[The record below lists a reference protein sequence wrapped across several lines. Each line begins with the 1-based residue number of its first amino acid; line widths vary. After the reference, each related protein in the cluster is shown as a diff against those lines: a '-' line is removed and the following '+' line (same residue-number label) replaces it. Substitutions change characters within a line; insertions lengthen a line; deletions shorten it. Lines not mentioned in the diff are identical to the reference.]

1 MILEIAQYHRKKVAA
16 LLFTLF
22 YASLAQAS
30 IANLLNSS
38 NEWRPLQWSLP
49 LSEEQGPVPFELPA
63 SNYAKEEKLANV
75 APIEQPDGGGPSQ
88 PEMTSFKSVGTDNLV
103 NLFTGDFSYNI
114 PLLDVGGYPVN
125 IYYEG
130 GITMEQE
137 ASWVGLGWNINPGN
151 IHRNMRGVPDDFN
164 GQDTLTQVQIM
175 KPNKTWGINFGAD
188 LELLGRKNLINVSLG
203 ATLNNYLGPS
213 VSLGL
218 RGNLSQSISNSAGT
232 EKFGASAGVSLGI
245 EVNSRTGTSFSASA
259 SLAGNANY
267 FDHITST
274 SLGVSTGYNSRNG
287 IKALQISEQT
297 SFSATSEETG
307 TYKRSG
313 NKYTYNNL
321 GSINSSMHAT
331 SISFSKPSYLPS
343 LRMPVTNTS
352 WSGRFQIGLG
362 SFGVAADLEAEV
374 FGQKSEVHPKD
385 TLQYKNLVGYMYM
398 QNAIPNPDYVMDFTR
413 FNDRE
418 VTPNTPVIS
427 VPQYTYDVFSIQG
440 EGTGGSVRA
449 YRNDLGYVRDNITKS
464 KDENLSMGGD
474 IDPPGHYGANF
485 ATVKTPSVIGE
496 WGRGNTLRNAIP
508 FKSGS
513 GSFEHV
519 YFRNPGENSI
529 IDSNRYNLVGGVD
542 LVRFTLG
549 GTGVSPSIEPKLQRF
564 DKTGKPVGTLLPLTQ
579 QNFQRNKRTQVISFL
594 TASEAAKVGLDTII
608 KSYNNTQ
615 YYDNVADTL
624 LYSRINR
631 VGGYRKA
638 HHISQINVTESN
650 GRRYVYGVP
659 VYNVLQKDFT
669 FSVHPGTYSGV
680 PEVVG
685 VTSNIMSSVSG
696 LLNDSSSRDGYVQ
709 ITTTPAYV
717 SSFLLSGLL
726 SPDYIDVT
734 GNGITEDDI
743 GEAVKFNYTRIIN
756 GSKETHR
763 WRSPNAQAQVGNF
776 NAGSRTEVKDDKAL
790 VTYGERESWYL
801 QSVESKSII
810 ALFYVSNRA
819 DGNSAKD
826 FLGGIDTTVNLL
838 KRLDSI
844 ALYNKSDLKN
854 NGLNLAKPIKTVHFR
869 YSYKLC
875 QGTPDNENAT
885 IGTKGKLTLDSIYF
899 TYNGKNRAKK
909 NKYGFTYTVGTSDS
923 LQFNPAYVL
932 DASDRW
938 GTYKASS
945 NNPVAMRNADFPYT
959 LQSAAAKVNL
969 DKNASAWMLRK
980 ITLPSGGQMEIDY
993 ESDDYSYVQDK
1004 KAAHMMKV
1012 VGFGNSNSLTAATN
1026 LLYPFTF
1033 PSPVENDY
1041 VFIEVPESCANATA
1055 VYNKYLIGVKQIAF
1069 KLFVKM
1075 PKGYEFIPCYASID
1089 NNQYGV
1095 SSTNS
1100 SVIWVKLKRIG
1111 GKSPLSLTALEYLR
1125 QQLPGQA
1132 FKGYDVSDEKNLKQ
1146 IGTMLSGL
1154 LVSLRDA
1161 FTDPVNAL
1169 RKDAKAMQVDLGRSF
1184 ARLNDPDGTKYG
1196 GGYRVKEV
1204 RLKDNWQAMTGQY
1217 TATYGQRYHYTT
1229 TDKIDNQLRTIS
1241 SGVASYE
1248 PSIGGEENP
1257 FQSIIEV
1264 ADNLP
1269 LGPTSYGAVEMPVL
1283 DAFFPSPLVGY
1294 SKVTVT
1300 SLNTDTASRSRI
1312 GKQVTEYFTAK
1323 DFPVYYSYTPLDA
1336 TSTKEFHKPAG
1347 LNFLKKSSFDY
1358 KAQSQGFLIIVNDMH
1373 GKIKSQSSYGAL
1385 DTLTRISYTENFYRN
1400 TGKNGL
1406 SEKFQ
1411 FLGKESG
1418 GSVYS
1423 GNMGIDVE
1431 LMTDTREFS
1440 VKATSLDVQGQVD
1453 MFYFGPATFPIPTV
1467 WLVNGVSENIYR
1479 AVTTTKVVNFHS
1491 VLDSIVVIDKG
1502 SQVSTKNLVYD
1513 GYTGEVLIT
1522 RTNNEFDKPV
1532 YATAFPAYWAYS
1544 GMGLAYR
1551 NIDVNYSNVQFSRGK
1566 ITSSFVDTTLFQSGD
1581 EILVQSA
1588 TAATSGC
1595 EKELASG
1602 SRKLLWVVNKNK
1614 NNTALYAASDLLF
1627 VDSSGA
1633 PFTMN
1638 AVSFRIIRS
1647 GHRNLLNEKVA
1658 SITSMVNPVQTGVL
1672 KFDTASKVIA
1682 ATAIEFKEKWK
1693 VDNDI
1698 IKRARYE
1705 RNMSTCKIEEII
1717 DSLAPL
1723 EISINPYIK
1732 GLLGNFRPYRNMVFY
1747 DARRE
1752 TDTDSITNISD
1763 YGFLKNF
1770 KSYWAI
1776 NGQNNLVPDSL
1787 STQWVWNTM
1796 VEKSNSKG
1804 QDIESRDALGIYS
1817 SVQYGYKKQLPVAMT
1832 SNARSTETFY
1842 EGFEDHGYQE
1852 SINKTVFNKFQ
1863 NHIDFTTLSGG
1874 QTVLLDTSKLAA
1886 HTGAYAFRVNPG
1898 STATKQIPVKTF
1910 TESPINLAF
1919 GRDTTRRLDSLG
1931 GNINLI
1937 YLGPSFANGSTSVD
1951 YLKSG
1956 TTFLN
1961 GGFTS
1966 TVSMGNVITDQ
1977 GLNRRFYHRFNYTVD
1992 YYIKAS
1998 QSGTYSFNLTLTG
2011 NASALP
2017 AYDYNNMHLQ
2027 IYDTSGKLVKSQNY
2041 ATNGTLSGNTTAQ
2054 LCEGVYWVKLNIM
2067 NEFDYTTTTST
2078 PTVSTSYSISMSTNL
2093 VTSNYKNL
2101 TKSASCWFP
2110 TGIRASENMIN
2121 ETFALTP
2128 GKKMVLSAWVRE
2140 DCGNELTG
2148 IPCRDFTYTK
2158 NQIRLTFIGGGD
2170 TAYSAGGPIIDGWQ
2184 RYEIVFTPPA
2194 GATALDLKFINSGSG
2209 NLYVDDIRV
2218 HPFNSNMKSYAY
2230 DPVNLR
2236 LRAELDANNYAVF
2249 YEYDEEGILIRKKVE
2264 TREGIKTINETRSWL
2279 QTKIQ

>member
-1 MILEIAQYHRKKVAA
+1 MILELAQYHRKKVAA
-16 LLFTLF
+16 LLFSLF

-30 IANLLNSS
+30 IGNLLSRS
-38 NEWRPLQWSLP
+38 NEWRPLQWNLP
-49 LSEEQGPVPFELPA
+49 LSVEQRSVPFAIPA
-63 SNYAKEEKLANV
+63 PGIAKQKKLAKL
-75 APIEQPDGGGPSQ
+75 ASEEQPDGGGPSQ

-175 KPNKTWGINFGAD
+175 KPNKTWGLNLGAD
-188 LELLGRKNLINVSLG
+188 FELFGSKIPVDVNLGVS
-203 ATLNNYLGPS
+203 LNNYLGPS
-213 VSLGL
+213 LSLGL
-218 RGNLSQSISNSAGT
+218 RGNLAQSISKTSGT
-232 EKFGASAGVSLGI
+232 EKFGAAAQISLGL
-245 EVNSRTGTSFSASA
+245 EVNSRTGTSFSANA
-259 SLAGNANY
+259 SLSANANY
-267 FDHITST
+267 SQL
-274 SLGVSTGYNSRNG
+274 SSSYGLGASTGYNSRNG
-287 IKALQISEQT
+287 IKSLQLSDQAGFSEN
-297 SFSATSEETG
+297 AETRAI
-307 TYKRSG
+307 KERS
-313 NKYTYNNL
+313 NQL
-321 GSINSSMHAT
+321 ESGSINNSMLST
-331 SISFSKPSYLPS
+331 SISFAKPSYLPS

-352 WSGRFQIGLG
+352 WSGRFQLGLG
-362 SFGVAADLEAEV
+362 SYGAAADFEVEV
-374 FGQKSEVHPKD
+374 FGQKSEIHPSD
-385 TLQYKNLVGYMYM
+385 TLQLKPLVGYIYM
-398 QNAIPNPDYVMDFTR
+398 QNAVSNPDYVMDFTR

-418 VTPNTPVIS
+418 VSPNTPVIS

-440 EGTGGSVRA
+440 EGTGGSIRA
-449 YRNDLGYVRDNITKS
+449 YRNDYGFVRDNITKS
-464 KDENLSMGGD
+464 KDQNFSIGAD
-474 IDPPGHYGANF
+474 VDPPGHYGSNVAI
-485 ATVKTPSVIGE
+485 VKTPSITGE
-496 WGRGNTLRNAIP
+496 WNKGNKLRNTIP
-508 FKSGS
+508 FKSNNGKL
-513 GSFEHV
+513 EMV
-519 YFRNPGENSI
+519 YFRNPGENSV
-529 IDSNRYNLVGGVD
+529 IDPERYNKVGGVD
-542 LVRFTLG
+542 LVRFSLAG
-549 GTGVSPSIEPKLQRF
+549 SGVSPSIESKLQRF
-564 DKTGKPVGTLLPLTQ
+564 DKTGKPTGTLLSLFT
-579 QNFQRNKRTQVISFL
+579 NDTIKSKRTQVINFL
-594 TASEAAKVGLDTII
+594 TAAEASSIGLDTII
-608 KSYNNTQ
+608 KNYNNVS
-615 YYDNVADTL
+615 YFDNVADTL
-624 LYSRINR
+624 LYSKISR

-650 GRRYVYGVP
+650 GRRYIYGVP
-659 VYNVLQKDFT
+659 VYNVVQKDFT
-669 FSVHPGTYSGV
+669 FSAHPGNYTTI

-685 VTSNIMSSVSG
+685 VTSNIVSSASG

-709 ITTTPAYV
+709 ITSTPAYV

-743 GEAVKFNYTRIIN
+743 GEAVKFNYSRITN
-756 GSKETHR
+756 GTKDVHR
-763 WRSPNAQAQVGNF
+763 WRSPNSKSPVANF
-776 NAGSRTEVKDDKAL
+776 SAGIRTEVRDDKAL
-790 VTYGERESWYL
+790 ITYGERESWYL
-801 QSVESKSII
+801 QSVESKSMI
-810 ALFYVSNRA
+810 AFFYVSNRA
-819 DGNSAKD
+819 DGNSAKNI
-826 FLGGIDTTVNLL
+826 LGEIDQNVDLI
-838 KRLDSI
+838 KKLDSI
-844 ALYNKSDLKN
+844 CLFNKSDLKR
-854 NGLNLAKPIKTVHFR
+854 NGLVLAKPIKTVHFK

-875 QGTPDNENAT
+875 QETPDNDTT
-885 IGTKGKLTLDSIYF
+885 IAGSKGKLTLDSIFF

-909 NKYGFTYTVGTSDS
+909 NSYSFSYSPDS
-923 LQFNPAYVL
+923 TQFNPVY
-932 DASDRW
+932 SIGSTDRW
-938 GTYKASS
+938 GVYKNAV
-945 NNPVAMRNADFPYT
+945 NNPAGMRNADYPYT
-959 LQSAAAKVNL
+959 LQTASAKINL

-993 ESDDYSYVQDK
+993 ESDDYGYVQDK
-1004 KAAHMMKV
+1004 KAAVMMKV
-1012 VGFGNSNSLTAATN
+1012 VGFGSTNVYANATSM
-1026 LLYPFTF
+1026 LYPFSFST
-1033 PSPVENDY
+1033 PAEHDY
-1041 VFIEVPESCANATA
+1041 VFIEVPEACSSPAD
-1055 VYNKYLIGVKQIAF
+1055 VYNKYLAGLKQLSF
-1069 KLFVKM
+1069 KLYVRM

-1095 SSTNS
+1095 STTST
-1100 SVIWVKLKRIG
+1100 VIWIKMKRLAN
-1111 GKSPLSLTALEYLR
+1111 KSPLSLTALEYLR

-1132 FKGYDVSDEKNLKQ
+1132 FKGYDVSDEKNLKK
-1146 IGTMLSGL
+1146 IGTMLGGL
-1154 LVSLRDA
+1154 LVNLRDA
-1161 FTDPVNAL
+1161 FSDPVVVL
-1169 RKDAKAMQVDLGRSF
+1169 RGDGKAMQVDLTRSF
-1184 ARLNDPDGTKYG
+1184 ARLNDPDGIKYG

-1204 RLKDNWQAMTGQY
+1204 RLKDNWQAMTGQF
-1217 TATYGQRYHYTT
+1217 TSTYGQRYQYTT
-1229 TDKIDNQLRTIS
+1229 TEKISGNVKTIS

-1269 LGPTSYGAVEMPVL
+1269 LGPTSYGAVEMPVM
-1283 DAFFPSPLVGY
+1283 DAFFPSPVVGY

-1312 GKQVTEYFTAK
+1312 GRQVTEFYTAK
-1323 DFPVYYSYTPLDA
+1323 DFPVYYSYTPLDGA
-1336 TSTKEFHKPAG
+1336 GTKEFHKPAG
-1347 LNFLKKSSFDY
+1347 LAFLKKSSFDY
-1358 KAQSQGFLIIVNDMH
+1358 KAHSQGFLIVTNDMH
-1373 GKIKSQSSYGAL
+1373 GKVKSQSSYGAL
-1385 DTLTRISYTENFYRN
+1385 DTLTRISYKENFYRN
-1400 TGKNGL
+1400 TGRNGL
-1406 SEKFQ
+1406 DDKFQ
-1411 FLGKESG
+1411 FIGKESG
-1418 GSVYS
+1418 GAIYQ
-1423 GNMGIDVE
+1423 GNMGVDVE

-1440 VKATSLDVQGQVD
+1440 VKASSIDVQGQVD
-1453 MFYFGPATFPIPTV
+1453 LFFLTALVLPIPTMWSV
-1467 WLVNGVSENIYR
+1467 IGTSENIYR
-1479 AVTTTKVVNFHS
+1479 SVTTTKVVNYHS
-1491 VLDSIVVIDKG
+1491 ILDSIVIIDKG

-1513 GYTGEVLIT
+1513 GFTGEVLIT

-1532 YATAFPAYWAYS
+1532 YSTTFPAYWAYS

-1551 NIDVNYSNVQFSRGK
+1551 NIDLSYANVQFSRGK
-1566 ITSSFVDTTLFQSGD
+1566 ITSNFVDTTLFQSGD
-1581 EILVQSA
+1581 EILIKGG

-1638 AVSFRIIRS
+1638 DVSLRVIRS

-1658 SITSMVNPVQTGVL
+1658 SITSMGNPIQTGVL

-1682 ATAIEFKEKWK
+1682 AMAIEFKEKWR

-1705 RNMSTCKIEEII
+1705 RNMSTCKIDEII

-1723 EISINPYIK
+1723 EISINPYQK

-1752 TDTDSITNISD
+1752 SDTDTITNISD

-1770 KSYWAI
+1770 KSYWSI

-1787 STQWVWNTM
+1787 SAQWVWNTL
-1796 VEKSNSKG
+1796 VEKTNSKG

-1852 SINKTVFNKFQ
+1852 AINKTVFNKFQ
-1863 NHIDFTTLSGG
+1863 NQIDFTTLSGG

-2101 TKSASCWFP
+2101 TKSASCWYP
-2110 TGIRASENMIN
+2110 TGIKASENMIN
-2121 ETFALTP
+2121 ETFALTT
-2128 GKKMVLSAWVRE
+2128 GKRMVLSAWVRE
-2140 DCGNELTG
+2140 DCGNDLTG

-2158 NQIRLTFIGGGD
+2158 NQIRLTFVGGWD
-2170 TAYSAGGPIIDGWQ
+2170 SAFTAAGPIIDGWQ
-2184 RYEIVFTPPA
+2184 RYELEFTPPA
-2194 GATALDLKFINSGSG
+2194 GATALDLKFINSGTG
-2209 NLYVDDIRV
+2209 NLYVDDIRL

-2230 DPVNLR
+2230 DPLNLR

>member
-38 NEWRPLQWSLP
+38 NEWRPLHWSLP
-49 LSEEQGPVPFELPA
+49 LSEEQKPVPFELPA
-63 SNYAKEEKLANV
+63 SDYAKEEKWANLS
-75 APIEQPDGGGPSQ
+75 PIEQPDGGGPSQ

-103 NLFTGDFSYNI
+103 NLFTGDFNYNI

-175 KPNKTWGINFGAD
+175 KPNKTWGLNFGAD
-188 LELLGRKNLINVSLG
+188 FELFGRKIPIEVNLGV
-203 ATLNNYLGPS
+203 ALNNYLGPS
-213 VSLGL
+213 LSLGL
-218 RGNLSQSISNSAGT
+218 RGNLAQSISKTAGT
-232 EKFGASAGVSLGI
+232 EKFGAAAQISLGL
-245 EVNSRTGTSFSASA
+245 EVNSRTGTSFSANA
-259 SLAGNANY
+259 SLSGNANY
-267 FDHITST
+267 SHLTS
-274 SLGVSTGYNSRNG
+274 SYGLGASTGYNSRNG
-287 IKALQISEQT
+287 IKSIQLSDQAGFSEKN
-297 SFSATSEETG
+297 AKNAVESESDK
-307 TYKRSG
+307 YKS
-313 NKYTYNNL
+313 
-321 GSINSSMHAT
+321 GSINNSMLST
-331 SISFSKPSYLPS
+331 SISFAKPSYLPS

-352 WSGRFQIGLG
+352 WSGRFQLG
-362 SFGVAADLEAEV
+362 VGSYGAAADFEVEV
-374 FGQKSEVHPKD
+374 FGQKSEIHPSD
-385 TLQYKNLVGYMYM
+385 TLQLKPLVGYMYL
-398 QNAIPNPDYVMDFTR
+398 QNAVSNPDYVMDFTR

-440 EGTGGSVRA
+440 EGTGGSIRA
-449 YRNDLGYVRDNITKS
+449 YRNDYGYVRDNITKS
-464 KDENLSMGGD
+464 KDQNFSIGAD
-474 IDPPGHYGANF
+474 VDPPGHYGSNVAL
-485 ATVKTPSVIGE
+485 VKTPSISGE
-496 WGRGNTLRNAIP
+496 WNKGNKLRNTIP
-508 FKSGS
+508 FKPNYGKN
-513 GSFEHV
+513 EMV

-529 IDSNRYNLVGGVD
+529 VDPERYNKIGGVD
-542 LVRFTLG
+542 LVRFALAG
-549 GTGVSPSIEPKLQRF
+549 SGVSPSIESKLQRF
-564 DKTGKPVGTLLPLTQ
+564 DKSGKPMGTLLSLN
-579 QNFQRNKRTQVISFL
+579 QNDTSRSKRTQIINFL
-594 TASEAAKVGLDTII
+594 TASEASKVGLDTVI
-608 KSYNNTQ
+608 KNYNNST
-615 YYDNVADTL
+615 YFDNLSDTL
-624 LYSRINR
+624 LYTKISR
-631 VGGYRKA
+631 VGGYRKE

-659 VYNVLQKDFT
+659 VYNVVQKDFT
-669 FSVHPGTYSGV
+669 FSVHPGTYSAI

-685 VTSNIMSSVSG
+685 VTANVVSSGSG

-709 ITTTPAYV
+709 ITSTPAYV

-726 SPDYIDVT
+726 SADYIDVT

-743 GEAVKFNYTRIIN
+743 GEAVKFNYSRITN
-756 GSKETHR
+756 GTKETHR
-763 WRSPNAQAQVGNF
+763 WRSPNSKSTVANF
-776 NAGSRTEVKDDKAL
+776 NAGNRTEVRDDKAMI
-790 VTYGERESWYL
+790 TYGERESWYL
-801 QSVESKSII
+801 QSVESKSMI
-810 ALFYVSNRA
+810 AFFYVSSRS
-819 DGNSAKD
+819 DGNSANNI
-826 FLGGIDTTVNLL
+826 LGGIDNSVDLL
-838 KRLDSI
+838 RQLDSI
-844 ALYNKSDLKN
+844 ALYNKADLKN
-854 NGLNLAKPIKTVHFR
+854 NGLTLAKPIKTVHFK

-875 QGTPDNENAT
+875 QETPDNDNAVS
-885 IGTKGKLTLDSIYF
+885 GKKGKLTLDTIYF

-909 NKYGFTYTVGTSDS
+909 NTYSFSYSPDS
-923 LQFNPAYVL
+923 TEYNPSYSIGNA
-932 DASDRW
+932 DRW
-938 GTYKASS
+938 GVYKNAA
-945 NNPVAMRNADFPYT
+945 NNPAGMRNADFSYT
-959 LQSAAAKVNL
+959 LQTASAKTTL

-993 ESDDYSYVQDK
+993 ESDEYGYVQDK
-1004 KAAHMMKV
+1004 KAAVMMKV
-1012 VGFGNSNSLTAATN
+1012 VGFGSTNVLANATN
-1026 LLYPFTF
+1026 LLYPYSVSTGI
-1033 PSPVENDY
+1033 ENDY
-1041 VFIEVPESCANATA
+1041 VFIEVPESCSTA
-1055 VYNKYLIGVKQIAF
+1055 ADVYNKYLVGLKQIAF
-1069 KLFVKM
+1069 KIFVRM

-1095 SSTNS
+1095 SSTS
-1100 SVIWVKLKRIG
+1100 TIIWIKMKRLA

-1146 IGTMLSGL
+1146 IGTMLGGL
-1154 LVSLRDA
+1154 LVNLRDA
-1161 FTDPVNAL
+1161 FADPVKVL
-1169 RKDAKAMQVDLGRSF
+1169 RNDSKAMQVDLTRSF
-1184 ARLNDPDGTKYG
+1184 ARLNDPDGIKYG

-1204 RLKDNWQAMTGQY
+1204 RLKDNWQAMTGQF
-1217 TATYGQRYHYTT
+1217 TSTYGQRYQYTT
-1229 TDKIDNQLRTIS
+1229 TEKIGSQVKTIS

-1269 LGPTSYGAVEMPVL
+1269 LGPTSFGAVEMPVL
-1283 DAFFPSPLVGY
+1283 DAFFPSPVVGY

-1312 GKQVTEYFTAK
+1312 GRQVTEFYTAK
-1323 DFPVYYSYTPLDA
+1323 DFPVYYSYTPLDGS
-1336 TSTKEFHKPAG
+1336 STKEFHKPAG
-1347 LNFLKKSSFDY
+1347 LAFLKKSSFDY
-1358 KAQSQGFLIIVNDMH
+1358 KAHSQGFLIVTNDMH

-1406 SEKFQ
+1406 EDKFQ
-1411 FLGKESG
+1411 FIGKEAG
-1418 GSVYS
+1418 GTVYL
-1423 GNMGIDVE
+1423 GNMGVDVE
-1431 LMTDTREFS
+1431 LMTDAREFS
-1440 VKATSLDVQGQVD
+1440 VKASSLDVQGQVD
-1453 MFYFGPATFPIPTV
+1453 IFFLTALTLPIPTIWSV
-1467 WLVNGVSENIYR
+1467 VGTSENIYR

-1532 YATAFPAYWAYS
+1532 YTTAFPAYWAYS

-1551 NIDVNYSNVQFSRGK
+1551 NIDVNYSNVQFTRGK

-1602 SRKLLWVVNKNK
+1602 SRKLLWVINKNK

-1693 VDNDI
+1693 VDNDV

-1752 TDTDSITNISD
+1752 SDTDSITNISD

-1787 STQWVWNTM
+1787 STQWVWNTL

-1931 GNINLI
+1931 GNV
-1937 YLGPSFANGSTSVD
+1937 YLTQVTPYFANSSTSVD
-1951 YLKSG
+1951 YLKTG
-1956 TTFLN
+1956 TTFTN
-1961 GGFTS
+1961 GGFS
-1966 TVSMGNVITDQ
+1966 SSVSMGNTITDVGSQ
-1977 GLNRRFYHRFNYTVD
+1977 RTFYHRLSYFVD
-1992 YYIKAS
+1992 YYVKVT
-1998 QSGTYSFNLTLTG
+1998 QSGTYSFNLSMNG
-2011 NASALP
+2011 NGYALP
-2017 AYDYNNMHLQ
+2017 NYDYNNMFLQ

-2041 ATNGTLSGNTTAQ
+2041 TTNGGLSGNTTAL
-2054 LCEGVYWVKLNIM
+2054 LCTGEYRVKVSM
-2067 NEFDYTTTTST
+2067 VNEFNYTTTTSVSV
-2078 PTVSTSYSISMSTNL
+2078 VSTSYIFSMTTNL

-2101 TKSASCWFP
+2101 TKSASCWYP

-2128 GKKMVLSAWVRE
+2128 GKKMLLSAWVRE
-2140 DCGNELTG
+2140 DCGNDQAG
-2148 IPCRDFTYTK
+2148 IPCREFTYTK

-2184 RYEIVFTPPA
+2184 RYEFEFTPPA